1 MFLSKKIKDIKIRKQ
16 FHQKEYYLKLNKVI
30 QTQLYSYTYKYNN
43 LIFSKLNYLNITKK
57 KYSSLKT
64 KITRRCIET
73 NRNRSVFRKFGLSRL
88 TLKNYFSFGL
98 LPGYKKAV
106 W

>member
-1 MFLSKKIKDIKIRKQ
+1 MFLSKKIKDINIRKQ
-16 FHQKEYYLKLNKVI
+16 FNHKEYYLKLAKAI
-30 QTQLYSYTYKYNN
+30 QMQLYSYNYKFNK
-43 LIFSKLNYLNITKK
+43 LIFSKLNYLNKNKK
-57 KYSSLKT
+57 QYSSLKT

>member
-1 MFLSKKIKDIKIRKQ
+1 MFLSKKIKDINIRKQ
-16 FHQKEYYLKLNKVI
+16 FNQKEYYLKLTKAI
-30 QTQLYSYTYKYNN
+30 QTQLYSYNYKFNK
-43 LIFSKLNYLNITKK
+43 LIFSKLNYLNKNKK
-57 KYSSLKT
+57 QYSSLKT

>member
-1 MFLSKKIKDIKIRKQ
+1 MFLSKKIKDISIRKQ
-16 FHQKEYYLKLNKVI
+16 FNQKEYYLKLTKAI
-30 QTQLYSYTYKYNN
+30 QTQLYSYNYQFNK
-43 LIFSKLNYLNITKK
+43 LIFSKLTYLNKNKK
-57 KYSSLKT
+57 KHSSLKT

>member
-1 MFLSKKIKDIKIRKQ
+1 MFLSKKIKDIQTRKQ
-16 FHQKEYYLKLNKVI
+16 FNQKEYSFKLNKVI
-30 QTQLYSYTYKYNN
+30 QTQLYSYSYKYNKV
-43 LIFSKLNYLNITKK
+43 LFSKLNYINLTKK

-64 KITRRCIET
+64 KIVRRCVET